1 MYTVALICLL
11 CVSAVGGKICTDTDS
26 IAVTA
31 NKNESQVIFKV
42 DRTHETTVVQDL
54 RAEKCVCGETDVA
67 ELRQQL
73 DDVTRKL
80 DALLAKTP
88 GRLEGVVCEKGF
100 KMICLTIVVYRCSV
114 S

>member
-1 MYTVALICLL
+1 
-11 CVSAVGGKICTDTDS
+11 VSGVGGKICTDADS
-26 IAVTA
+26 IAVTS

-54 RAEKCVCGETDVA
+54 RAEKCVCGETDVS

-80 DALLAKTP
+80 DWTH
-88 GRLEGVVCEKGF
+88 
-100 KMICLTIVVYRCSV
+100 CLRKRRVDLKVWFV
-114 S
+114 KKVLK